1 MRAREAGDPEKPA
14 GQARVRRSGRSP
26 FKDPSRYVF
35 ILPASIMILVF
46 SIFPL
51 IFSLVLSFV
60 SWDLSRLQGGI
71 RFAGL
76 SNFLQLFSDR
86 RFWNTARVT
95 LVFVLCGVALQYVV
109 GLGVALLLNQEVR
122 FRRFFRVVFLMPM
135 MLTPAAVGY
144 VGRMLF
150 NETQGPVNNIIRH
163 LGGPIVPWLSN
174 ALVALPTLI
183 LVDTWE
189 WVPFMII
196 VLLAGLKSLPPDV
209 FEAASADGAN
219 SFQIF
224 THITFPMI
232 LPTSVTV
239 VLIRALEALQAVR
252 HRGRHDGR
260 RAGQRNRVGDL
271 VRLPHGPDLRPPG
284 VRLRHRLL
292 PSDHRHD
299 LLLGI
304 PAQHAPP
311 HRGRTIARSA
321 CTDQGSGRSEQGE
334 RSPTSCSSPGRWW
347 PCSLCTGC

>member
-1 MRAREAGDPEKPA
+1 MRAREIGDPGKSA
-14 GQARVRRSGRSP
+14 GQMGVHSSRRSP
-26 FKDPSRYVF
+26 FRDPTRYVF
-35 ILPASIMILVF
+35 ILPATVMILVF

-51 IFSLVLSFV
+51 FFSLALSFV
-60 SWDLSRLQGGI
+60 NWDLSRLQGGI
-71 RFAGL
+71 TFAGL
-76 SNFLQLFSDR
+76 NNFIQLFSDR

-95 LVFVLCGVALQYVV
+95 LIFVLGGVALQYVV

-150 NETQGPVNNIIRH
+150 NETQGPVNDLIRH

-174 ALVALPTLI
+174 VVVALPTLI

-196 VLLAGLKSLPPDV
+196 VLLAGLKSLPTDV
-209 FEAASADGAN
+209 FEAASADGAS

-239 VLIRALEALQAVR
+239 ILIRGLEAFKLFDIVAVMTGGGPGNATESVTWYAYITALTF
-252 HRGRHDGR
+252 GRLGYASAIAYCLLIIVTIFSWVFLRSMR
-260 RAGQRNRVGDL
+260 RRIAA
-271 VRLPHGPDLRPPG
+271 
-284 VRLRHRLL
+284 
-292 PSDHRHD
+292 
-299 LLLGI
+299 
-304 PAQHAPP
+304 AQ
-311 HRGRTIARSA
+311 
-321 CTDQGSGRSEQGE
+321 
-334 RSPTSCSSPGRWW
+334 
-347 PCSLCTGC
+347 